1 MEWIGNIFTT
11 FFLPHGTP
19 RGTTDKR
26 RCKKKR
32 NRKGAHLRKD
42 VMCVINLC
50 IFTLYLLIAIFIEDM
65 ENKNITNK
73 INQKWL
79 KWFVG
84 FNDAEGNFQVY
95 PKISKVGR
103 DK

>member
-1 MEWIGNIFTT
+1 M
-11 FFLPHGTP
+11 
-19 RGTTDKR
+19 
-26 RCKKKR
+26 
-32 NRKGAHLRKD
+32 RKD

-84 FNDAEGNFQVY
+84 FNDEGNFQVY
-95 PKISKVGR
+95 PKKIKVGR

>member
-11 FFLPHGTP
+11 FFLASRHQPP
-19 RGTTDKR
+19 QIRGGV
-26 RCKKKR
+26 KKKR

-65 ENKNITNK
+65 ENKVIINK
-73 INQKWL
+73 INEKL
-79 KWFVG
+79 KFVG
-84 FNDAEGNFQVY
+84 FNDEGNFLRRVCTK
-95 PKISKVGR
+95 KIKVA
-103 DK
+103 

>member
-1 MEWIGNIFTT
+1 
-11 FFLPHGTP
+11 
-19 RGTTDKR
+19 
-26 RCKKKR
+26 
-32 NRKGAHLRKD
+32 
-42 VMCVINLC
+42 MCNKSVYIYLVFINSY
-50 IFTLYLLIAIFIEDM
+50 FFIEDM

-84 FNDAEGNFQVY
+84 FNDEGNFQVY
-95 PKISKVGR
+95 PKKSKVGR

>member
-1 MEWIGNIFTT
+1 MEWIGNIFTN
-11 FFLPHGTP
+11 FFLASRHQPP
-19 RGTTDKR
+19 QIRGGV
-26 RCKKKR
+26 KKKR

-95 PKISKVGR
+95 PKKSKVGR